1 MTDMEEKIKKA
12 IDNEIEI
19 LKDSIILCESMIDI
33 MKKKKKILDD
43 YNTEIAGIMEKLK
56 TDEIRQALAVKTQD
70 NYKNQI
76 EIEINI
82 AEAEEEYKKMKLM
95 LGNME
100 NGRN

>member
-1 MTDMEEKIKKA
+1 MNKKVL
-12 IDNEIEI
+12 E
-19 LKDSIILCESMIDI
+19 
-33 MKKKKKILDD
+33 D
-43 YNTEIAGIMEKLK
+43 YNLEIAKIMDRLK
-56 TDEIRQALAVKTQD
+56 TDEIRQALAVITQD

-82 AEAEEEYKKMKLM
+82 AEMEEEYKKMKVM

>member
-1 MTDMEEKIKKA
+1 MIE
-12 IDNEIEI
+12 NEIEV
-19 LKDSIILCESMIDI
+19 LKDSIILCDSTIDI
-33 MKKKKKILDD
+33 MKKKKVLED
-43 YNTEIAGIMEKLK
+43 YNLEIAKIMDRLK
-56 TDEIRQALAVKTQD
+56 TDEIKQVLAAITQD

-95 LGNME
+95 LGIME